1 VTTTPPTGI
10 NVSLVDDNNVHNWN
24 IILDG
29 PSGTPYAVYI
39 LPPVPSPTNTFQG
52 GKFKLLL
59 VLPTEYPFKPPTIS
73 FKTRIYHPNIT
84 NDDKGS
90 MCIGILKP
98 DSWKPSSKI
107 LNVLVAVQD
116 LLREPVPDDAL
127 ESAIA
132 DKYKTDR
139 KTYEKEAKAATKQYA
154 MK

>member
-1 VTTTPPTGI
+1 MAQKRITKEYAEVTNTPPAGI
-10 NVSLVDDNNVHNWN
+10 KVSLVDESNVHNWN

-29 PSGTPYAVYI
+29 PSDTPYA
-39 LPPVPSPTNTFQG
+39 G

-84 NDDKGS
+84 NDEKGS

-98 DSWKPSSKI
+98 DAWKPSSKI

-127 ESAIA
+127 ESSIA
-132 DKYKTDR
+132 DKYKNDR
-139 KTYEKEAKAATKQYA
+139 KAYDKQAKDMTKQWA